1 MALTRPEP
9 QSFSPANVRRGLF
22 FQFLASVSFAVMGA
36 FVYWAHQLEPD
47 ASSLLA
53 SFVRVIVN
61 LLLLVVAAAAAGDI
75 RSLKGDGRSSLWLR
89 GFFGGFSLV
98 LSFAGIQA
106 IGVADSGFL
115 HTTNAVFI
123 AALSPMI
130 LGQRNS
136 WRVWIVVVVGLFGSW
151 LLMHPRFDDGHNLG
165 RIFALASGF
174 CAAIAYMMV
183 SRAGKSNRPSTIIFY
198 FCVVATMIHVVL
210 LPFAQT
216 SWPTDYRYWGALVGA
231 GAAASVAQWF
241 MTRGYQNAP
250 ATLNSL
256 MGYSSPVVSLAISCF
271 IFAKVPDEQSLLGAS
286 VIIACGMIL
295 PFIERG
301 TKKPRSKELAA

>member
-1 MALTRPEP
+1 MGFSRPEV
-9 QSFSPANVRRGLF
+9 QIFTPANIRRGLF

-36 FVYWAHQLEPD
+36 FVYYAHQLAPD

-53 SFVRVIVN
+53 SFVRVVVN
-61 LLLLVVAAAAAGDI
+61 LILLVGTAAAAGDLA
-75 RSLKGDGRSSLWLR
+75 SLRGDGRSSLWLR

-136 WRVWIVVVVGLFGSW
+136 WRVWLVVAVGLCGSW
-151 LLMHPRFDDGHNLG
+151 LLMHPRFNDGHDLG
-165 RIFALASGF
+165 RIFALGSGF

-198 FCVVATMIHVVL
+198 FCLVATMIHVVL

-216 SWPTDYRYWGALVGA
+216 TWPTDPYYWGALVIA
-231 GAAASVAQWF
+231 GLAASVAQWF

-256 MGYSSPVVSLAISCF
+256 MGYSSPVVSLIISCV
-271 IFAKVPDEQSLLGAS
+271 IFAKVPDEQSLFGAA
-286 VIIACGMIL
+286 IIIICGMIL
-295 PFIERG
+295 PFMAREVKR
-301 TKKPRSKELAA
+301 PRSEDFAA